1 MSASRLRAIF
11 LSAIVCL
18 ATPASA
24 AAIILSGDSNA
35 AFIGITGMILQTDD
49 EKFIELARDLPG
61 GPPVLVLLNS
71 EGGYSG
77 PAMNIGSHVRS
88 RGYKTVIINGAICNS
103 ACPLIWLAGTARY
116 LGRLARL
123 GFPGASSAAD
133 DFTHAVLAMYM
144 KSMGAPQQ
152 LIDLQRLADPC
163 CMNSIGYDQAKEW
176 GVLSEI
182 KPRSSPA
189 RSSLALNGSPNS
201 F

>member
-35 AFIGITGMILQTDD
+35 AFIGITGMILQNDD
-49 EKFIELARDLPG
+49 EKFIELAGDLPR
-61 GPPVLVLLNS
+61 VLVLLNS
-71 EGGYSG
+71 EDGYSG
-77 PAMNIGSHVRS
+77 PAMNIGSYVRS
-88 RGYKTVIINGAICNS
+88 RGYKTVVINGAICDS

-133 DFTHAVLAMYM
+133 ALKHAVLAIYM

-163 CMNSIGYDQAKEW
+163 CMNSIGYDEAKEW
-176 GVLSEI
+176 GLLNEI
-182 KPRSSPA
+182 KPRNSPA
-189 RSSLALNGSPNS
+189 RTSQALNGSPNS

>member
-24 AAIILSGDSNA
+24 ADIILSGDSNA
-35 AFIGITGMILQTDD
+35 AFIGITGMILQNDD
-49 EKFIELARDLPG
+49 EKFIELARDLP

-77 PAMNIGSHVRS
+77 PAMNIGSYVRS
-88 RGYKTVIINGAICNS
+88 RGYKTVVINGAICDS

-123 GFPGASSAAD
+123 NFPGASSAAD
-133 DFTHAVLAMYM
+133 DLKHAVLAIYV

-163 CMNSIGYDQAKEW
+163 CMNSIGYDEAKEW
-176 GVLSEI
+176 GLLSEI
-182 KPRSSPA
+182 KPH
-189 RSSLALNGSPNS
+189 NGPTT
-201 F
+201 